1 MAEVSRSPVSLI
13 SHLPILMYEV
23 FSFFIPVERNSRS
36 RNSQNQ
42 IPWNDVFSFYLVS
55 KCWYTQIS
63 NKQVWKAI
71 RGLVCTLPQNNPF
84 TTPHND
90 PKKIQPMSKMF
101 SPSQLANP
109 LVPFQSLY
117 IKSTGSE
124 GTLTVVK
131 EKCSTHLFAMKVVR
145 LTDNTVPYH
154 VLREIATLKSLSIRM
169 NENISSIDEVAFVD
183 GNLHLF
189 HKYMDTSLDKVLST
203 NGGLPKNQV
212 KSLTEQLLNGCY
224 AMHKQG
230 VMHRNLKPIHLV
242 LQTLP
247 NNEYK
252 LKIADFALVR
262 VNSFP
267 RRQFSPDVIT
277 MWYRCPEILMGE
289 SMYSTSVDMW
299 SVGCIVAE
307 MLLGRPLFRG
317 KTEIGQL
324 FKIFQTLGTP
334 EFDQFEKYVNFS
346 KFKFPSW
353 KKSNIESLF
362 ARIENNFPHENR
374 FLNDN
379 GKRVHSTSSIDI
391 DVSSPISPTTDSNSN
406 THLFDLIEKLL
417 ECDPRKRIS
426 AKKSL
431 QHKYINPSANF
442 DPNQTSNSS
451 MGSFDDPKMVQRDNN
466 KLLNRYK
473 INENRPRILK
483 SHRAILIDWL
493 IEVGDVL
500 DASSRTIFIAVN
512 LFDKF
517 YELQSQKVRIESGS
531 YQMIGATC
539 LHIASKCEEVTY
551 ISTKDLI
558 YCCDNKYEINDIV
571 RTERIL
577 LQTLSFKINDPTVFD
592 FVSVFVSFTDE
603 FNNKSSALKSQRLTL
618 TAHFIAEIVLH
629 GSAYVKYPPSLIAT
643 CVVSLTLYIKN
654 ECAFPRNLEII
665 SRRKFGELKDCFEE
679 IWRDCVEVQTG
690 MHGWDVIQLG
700 CVKKKYEKQERL
712 CVAKDVIFKRNFM
725 YEEIEVVR
733 GRGGSR
739 SGMAISTAVR
749 GTGDESNFCT
759 PKSGGGSSSGGGI
772 FK

>member
-1 MAEVSRSPVSLI
+1 
-13 SHLPILMYEV
+13 
-23 FSFFIPVERNSRS
+23 
-36 RNSQNQ
+36 
-42 IPWNDVFSFYLVS
+42 
-55 KCWYTQIS
+55 
-63 NKQVWKAI
+63 
-71 RGLVCTLPQNNPF
+71 
-84 TTPHND
+84 
-90 PKKIQPMSKMF
+90 
-101 SPSQLANP
+101 
-109 LVPFQSLY
+109 
-117 IKSTGSE
+117 
-124 GTLTVVK
+124 
-131 EKCSTHLFAMKVVR
+131 
-145 LTDNTVPYH
+145 
-154 VLREIATLKSLSIRM
+154 
-169 NENISSIDEVAFVD
+169 
-183 GNLHLF
+183 
-189 HKYMDTSLDKVLST
+189 
-203 NGGLPKNQV
+203 
-212 KSLTEQLLNGCY
+212 
-224 AMHKQG
+224 MHKQG

-317 KTEIGQL
+317 KTKIGQL

-451 MGSFDDPKMVQRDNN
+451 MGSFDDPKIVQREYNEHLLAMEHEMLSSAPIAIYGNGSPKNINNNNSNN

-539 LHIASKCEEVTY
+539 LHIASKCEEVSWGGLEVGILIWLTHTHTHTHTHRSPTFPPRTSSTAA
-551 ISTKDLI
+551 ITSTKS
-558 YCCDNKYEINDIV
+558 
-571 RTERIL
+571 T
-577 LQTLSFKINDPTVFD
+577 TLSAPN
-592 FVSVFVSFTDE
+592 E
-603 FNNKSSALKSQRLTL
+603 FSSKLSHLKSTIQQSSTLSAYSSASRTNSTINRAPSSRNGSLSRLT
-618 TAHFIAEIVLH
+618 
-629 GSAYVKYPPSLIAT
+629 SSP
-643 CVVSLTLYIKN
+643 
-654 ECAFPRNLEII
+654 
-665 SRRKFGELKDCFEE
+665 
-679 IWRDCVEVQTG
+679 
-690 MHGWDVIQLG
+690 
-700 CVKKKYEKQERL
+700 RL
-712 CVAKDVIFKRNFM
+712 CC
-725 YEEIEVVR
+725 
-733 GRGGSR
+733 
-739 SGMAISTAVR
+739 TALH
-749 GTGDESNFCT
+749 T
-759 PKSGGGSSSGGGI
+759 
-772 FK
+772 